1 VSDFILDDVGG
12 DSPPAEKVS
21 LDYFRQKAIEFQE
34 VVNAL
39 DATGRTIRELLL
51 SIEDPQLAADLRAAY
66 DQFEQRKTTI
76 KTTAEAVNL
85 AAAGLN
91 LVGVQL
97 PKIQI
102 PQSLGAAPLVVGAAA
117 AAAIFAAAALITWGR
132 DWINGVN
139 QRLNAAAI
147 IGAVP
152 EGDRVKV
159 AQAVLQTQ
167 AAAAEAEQSP
177 ITAIAGTV
185 KWIALA
191 AIAYFAWQ
199 AYSRYNGD

>member
-1 VSDFILDDVGG
+1 VSEFTLDEVAGG
-12 DSPPAEKVS
+12 SAPAENVS
-21 LDYFRQKAIEFQE
+21 LDYFRQKAVEFQE

-51 SIEDPQLAADLRAAY
+51 AIEDPQLAADLRAAY
-66 DQFEQRKTTI
+66 EQFEQRKATI
-76 KTTAEAVNL
+76 KATAEAVNL

-102 PQSLGAAPLVVGAAA
+102 PQTLGAAPLVVGAAA

-132 DWINGVN
+132 DWISGVN
-139 QRLNAAAI
+139 ARLNAAAI

-185 KWIALA
+185 KLIALA

-199 AYSRYNGD
+199 AYSRYNGY